1 MTAGCGSEQHI
12 WGGELWRWASIY
24 LRGEQ
29 DAPDLYVLAT
39 TITGTVAVAGCFP
52 PIPFYVVRRDVI
64 KMMKDAKALSDY

>member
-1 MTAGCGSEQHI
+1 M
-12 WGGELWRWASIY
+12 Y